1 MSLEFKEL
9 TQLIVLCSLIVFA
22 GFILVISYFI
32 PAEFNQEMFTILNLI
47 IGALIGIVSVKS
59 ADSVSKIIK

>member
-1 MSLEFKEL
+1 MVELKEL
-9 TQLIVLCSLIVFA
+9 MQLIVLCSLILFA

-47 IGALIGIVSVKS
+47 IGALIGIVSVKGN
-59 ADSVSKIIK
+59 DIINKK